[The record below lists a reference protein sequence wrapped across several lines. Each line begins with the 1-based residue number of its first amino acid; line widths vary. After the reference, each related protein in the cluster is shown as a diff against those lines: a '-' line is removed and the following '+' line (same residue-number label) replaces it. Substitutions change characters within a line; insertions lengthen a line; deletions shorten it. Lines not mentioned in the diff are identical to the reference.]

1 MCTLYLDELKE
12 ERKVTNDEFD
22 TAGFQEKMGNDDVQE
37 RREKYD

>member
-22 TAGFQEKMGNDDVQE
+22 AAGFQEKMGKCLTFKKG
-37 RREKYD
+37 EK